1 MKRTIYLILALLLM
15 GVARVSAQQIA
26 VFSRDGSEVKFEWGA
41 QPCSKITF
49 SNGQMLFHAGDA
61 VNSTFNIKD
70 VLRIDFYDLN
80 ASVDKVGTDSGIS
93 YNPIRKELVV
103 SANPGTAISIYRT
116 CGACVWSQLQTIA
129 APAISVAHLPA
140 GTYVVV
146 AGSETLKFV
155 KL

>member
-15 GVARVSAQQIA
+15 GVAQTNAQQIA
-26 VFSRDGSEVKFEWGA
+26 VFSRDGSEVKFDRGA
-41 QPCSKITF
+41 QPRKITF
-49 SNGQMLFHAGDA
+49 SNGQMLFHVGDA
-61 VNSTFNIKD
+61 VNSVFNIKD
-70 VLRIDFYDLN
+70 ILRIDFYEYD

-93 YNPIRKELVV
+93 YDSMREELVV
-103 SANPGTAISIYRT
+103 PVNPGTAISIYRT